1 MKMAERR
8 TEQPLPSHGVH
19 LERTHGGLTC
29 GGAQHP
35 TQGRACCLIRSWCL
49 IWARVARQ
57 IEEMEAEMRAL
68 RQEAASAAAAA
79 RKEAAAA
86 REARCLFPSCANL

>member
-1 MKMAERR
+1 
-8 TEQPLPSHGVH
+8 
-19 LERTHGGLTC
+19 
-29 GGAQHP
+29 
-35 TQGRACCLIRSWCL
+35 
-49 IWARVARQ
+49 VARQ